1 MARAGAAAFRLRPAW
16 SAMRKIADSLETD
29 ASERNEGDCGYYYN
43 AGCQHENFYGIKAR
57 KYWLF
62 RHGYF
67 LKHPT
72 PMDKEV
78 RNKGEIVIERSDVR
92 IATATFKTLAHLA
105 KCGKK
110 VEMLRGFFVL
120 SKLGGRGRR
129 V

>member
-1 MARAGAAAFRLRPAW
+1 MVGDAEDNGLARN
-16 SAMRKIADSLETD
+16 D

-78 RNKGEIVIERSDVR
+78 RSKGEIVINKRSDVR
-92 IATATFKTLAHLA
+92 IATTASFFKTLALLA

-110 VEMLRGFFVL
+110 SQDALWFL
-120 SKLGGRGRR
+120 CAK
-129 V
+129 